1 MPQDQITNQPQCNV
15 KYPNQIAIL
24 MSFLFLHG
32 LLVSNFKPGA
42 IYFENVK
49 FRWPQKF
56 QSFESKSESNN
67 D

>member
-15 KYPNQIAIL
+15 

-56 QSFESKSESNN
+56 QSSESKSESNN